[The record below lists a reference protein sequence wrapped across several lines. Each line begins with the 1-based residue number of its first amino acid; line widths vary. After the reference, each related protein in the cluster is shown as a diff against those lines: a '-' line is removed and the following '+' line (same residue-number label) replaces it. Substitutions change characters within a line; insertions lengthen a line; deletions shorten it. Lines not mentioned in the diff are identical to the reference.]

1 LFIEHQLFGIKKIY
15 SQYNRTGQPLAI
27 GFLLEGSVILAILS
41 QSANFMSIGIF
52 FQETDMTISDLYF
65 SLAPTDL
72 LIYRSDRYGGEGF
85 GVSLQDFAPEDISLL
100 IGLYGSIKKIYDL
113 WLYMREQPNYELI
126 GDQLIKEFGSD
137 ELRIGVQ
144 AIGSATYA
152 IRDPSPLAR
161 KVMHDVRGGALSVL
175 VGLAT
180 FLKVYPEPDEETIYQ
195 AITMAR
201 DHAKLMRNAIED
213 IDLLVRAADE
223 SAKIHPI
230 SDFVNKW
237 QNLSFDIANKPVL
250 VQVSCSFEGNI
261 TSRCLETSSID
272 RILYNYINNAARF
285 TTDNKVS
292 LTIFPVGDGLVRW
305 VAQNT
310 LAPQQKLWLQENVG
324 DNLGRLFEGG
334 ITRGGHGLGLSSCA
348 DFVAASF
355 GTETIQEAIQEG
367 YLGAKI
373 IDDQYYA
380 WFHWPA
386 YVASD
391 PNEPIC
397 ECAD

>member
-1 LFIEHQLFGIKKIY
+1 M
-15 SQYNRTGQPLAI
+15 
-27 GFLLEGSVILAILS
+27 V
-41 QSANFMSIGIF
+41 
-52 FQETDMTISDLYF
+52 ISDLYF

-72 LIYRSDRYGGEGF
+72 LIYRSDRYRGEGF
-85 GVSLQDFAPEDISLL
+85 GVSLRDFAPEDVALL
-100 IGLYGSIKKIYDL
+100 IRLYGSIKKIYDL
-113 WLYMREQPNYELI
+113 WLYMREQPNYKLI

-137 ELRIGVQ
+137 ELRIGLQ

-152 IRDPSPLAR
+152 IQEPSALVR
-161 KVMHDVRGGALSVL
+161 KVIHDVRGGALSVL

-180 FLKVYPEPDEETIYQ
+180 FLKLYPELDAETIHQ

-213 IDLLVRAADE
+213 IDLRVRAADE

-237 QNLSFDIANKPVL
+237 NNLSFKIASKPVL
-250 VQVSCSFEGNI
+250 VQVTCSFEGNI
-261 TSRCLETSSID
+261 TSRCLETSAID

-285 TTDNKVS
+285 TTDNKVR
-292 LTIFPVGDGLVRW
+292 LLIFPVGEGLVRW
-305 VAQNT
+305 VVQNS
-310 LAPQQKLWLQENVG
+310 LAEQQKLWLQENVG

-355 GTETIQEAIQEG
+355 GTETIQEAIQSG
-367 YLGAKI
+367 LLGAKVL
-373 IDDQYYA
+373 DDQYYA

-386 YVASD
+386 YTASG
-391 PNEPIC
+391 PAEPLC